1 MASGGPSDLR
11 RKVGQRCSPTKSPH
25 AAKVRA
31 WCNTCSEEIYGKRAF
46 LLFPCGLFGAILLP
60 AKACKEKATRGFQDV
75 TPGKEKCEMQ
85 RLVLTIGIVICVG
98 FSVGCQQPA
107 GFSAADRTA
116 IRQADEN
123 SVKLMNA
130 KDWKGALAD
139 YADDAIEMPS
149 NGPAVQARPP
159 SRPGWRLSRRFPT
172 SRSRIGSRG
181 QN

>member
-1 MASGGPSDLR
+1 
-11 RKVGQRCSPTKSPH
+11 
-25 AAKVRA
+25 
-31 WCNTCSEEIYGKRAF
+31 
-46 LLFPCGLFGAILLP
+46 
-60 AKACKEKATRGFQDV
+60 
-75 TPGKEKCEMQ
+75 MQ

-149 NGPAVQARPP
+149 NGPAVQGKAAIQAWMEAFPP
-159 SRPGWRLSRRFPT
+159 FSDFQEQNSEIEGQTDLAYDRGTYSMTLAPPGAAP
-172 SRSRIGSRG
+172 IMERG
-181 QN
+181 KFLTIWHKQADGTWKVVRDMFNSDLPLAAPAKAKAKAPAKKVAKRAKKK